1 MRARTLVALHTLHTC
16 MRATRIAMVSYFQ
29 VTLWRGFVRV
39 MSLIDASVA
48 SMREGAKAKNLHP
61 SSKTF
66 SLSSSS
72 RYFEIRMRK
81 NSCFSKT
88 RVFHNREIRLSRK
101 TNRACKRYFQQLY
114 IIATNVA
121 TILISV
127 LHRGSERYK

>member
-72 RYFEIRMRK
+72 RYFEIRVG
-81 NSCFSKT
+81 KT
-88 RVFHNREIRLSRK
+88 RVSRK
-101 TNRACKRYFQQLY
+101 HEFSIIERFDYREKRIERASVIFNNC
-114 IIATNVA
+114 
-121 TILISV
+121 ILSPRT
-127 LHRGSERYK
+127 LPRF

>member
-39 MSLIDASVA
+39 MSLIDA

-114 IIATNVA
+114 IIPTNVA